1 MSFLNDI
8 LEINLKTKSL
18 QATEAHKE
26 QLLEIIDLLSGN
38 YELANSSIVLVPLS
52 PVTQVQNY
60 VSRENGLTCL
70 KLFKYVN
77 ESTTVH
83 HVYSITYREETSM
96 LQIHIDSASYTGCD
110 YGRYPVYSP
119 NQDIT
124 LLVTPDNELLNRLL
138 SKYKSRFKDIAEQ
151 GRITEAKIVNQRLA
165 NEPQPQHQS
174 QPQPQQLYNGPIYNG
189 PRPMGL
195 DPQFLG
201 LNRNPVAQPQFMQP
215 QQYPLQFPQYG
226 QQPYTARYQQPNPF
240 NPVTPTPSRKRGRPK
255 KTD

>member
-1 MSFLNDI
+1 MSFLNELLD
-8 LEINLKTKSL
+8 LNLKTKSL
-18 QATEAHKE
+18 QATETHKE

-70 KLFKYVN
+70 KLFKYVT

-96 LQIHIDSASYTGCD
+96 LHIHIDSASYTGCD

-124 LLVTPDNELLNRLL
+124 LLVTPDNELLNRLV
-138 SKYKSRFKDIAEQ
+138 SKYKQRFKDIAEQ

-165 NEPQPQHQS
+165 PEPQP
-174 QPQPQQLYNGPIYNG
+174 QPQPQQLYNV
-189 PRPMGL
+189 PRPMGI
-195 DPQFLG
+195 DSQFLG
-201 LNRNPVAQPQFMQP
+201 LGRSPSMQP

-240 NPVTPTPSRKRGRPK
+240 NPLTPTTSRKRGRPK

>member
-8 LEINLKTKSL
+8 LELNLKSKSL
-18 QATEAHKE
+18 QATETNKE
-26 QLLEIIDLLSGN
+26 QLLEIIDLLSGD

-52 PVTQVQNY
+52 TVTQIQNY
-60 VSRENGLTCL
+60 VSSTNGLTCL

-83 HVYSITYREETSM
+83 YVFSITYREETNM
-96 LQIHIDSASYTGCD
+96 LHIHIDSASYTGCD

-124 LLVTPDNELLNRLL
+124 LLVTPDNELLNRLV
-138 SKYKSRFKDIAEQ
+138 SKYKHRFRDIAEQ

-165 NEPQPQHQS
+165 PEPQPQP
-174 QPQPQQLYNGPIYNG
+174 QPQPQLQQFYNV
-189 PRPMGL
+189 PRPMGI
-195 DPQFLG
+195 DSQFLG
-201 LNRNPVAQPQFMQP
+201 LGRSPSLQP

-226 QQPYTARYQQPNPF
+226 QQPYTARYQQPI
-240 NPVTPTPSRKRGRPK
+240 TPTPSRKRGRPK